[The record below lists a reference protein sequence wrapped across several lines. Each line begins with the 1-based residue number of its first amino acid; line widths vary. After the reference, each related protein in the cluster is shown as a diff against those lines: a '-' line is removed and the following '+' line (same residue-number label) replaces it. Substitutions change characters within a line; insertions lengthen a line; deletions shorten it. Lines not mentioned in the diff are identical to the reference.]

1 MPTIVSIHSYRG
13 GTGKSS
19 LTANLA
25 TLLAKRGY
33 RAGMVD
39 TDMQSPGLHTFF
51 GWDESGTVQTLND
64 YLLERCPIDSTAYDV
79 GTGLTNGL
87 GELAELAGKVYL
99 VPASSQANEIA
110 YVLKEGYSVELL
122 NEGLQA
128 VIRAAEL
135 DYLLIDTHPGL
146 NEETLLS
153 IAISDVLIVILR
165 PDQRDYLGTAV
176 TLEVARR
183 LEVPRTLLVVNE
195 LPAAFD
201 QAGVKAQVTAA
212 FGCPVAAVLPHSV
225 EMAALASGG
234 VFVLCYPDHP
244 VTTSLEQVATTLMT
258 ASTPTAGT
266 PTAGTLAAA

>member
-1 MPTIVSIHSYRG
+1 
-13 GTGKSS
+13 
-19 LTANLA
+19 LA
-25 TLLAKRGY
+25 TILAQRGC

-51 GWDESGTVQTLND
+51 GWDEERTIWTLND
-64 YLLERCPIDSTAYDV
+64 YLLERCPIESTVYDV
-79 GTGLTNGL
+79 GTALTDGA
-87 GELAELAGKVYL
+87 GRPASLAGKVYL
-99 VPASSQANEIA
+99 VPASSQAEEIA

-128 VIRAAEL
+128 VSRAAEL
-135 DYLLIDTHPGL
+135 DYLMIDTHPGL

-183 LEVPRTLLVVNE
+183 LEVPRTLLIVNE
-195 LPAAFD
+195 LPTAFD
-201 QAGVKAQVTAA
+201 QAQVKAQVEAA
-212 FGCPVAAVLPHSV
+212 FGCPVVAVLPHSG

-234 VFVLCYPDHP
+234 VFVLDYPDHP
-244 VTTSLEQVATTLMT
+244 LTALLERVAN
-258 ASTPTAGT
+258 
-266 PTAGTLAAA
+266 TLAT